1 MIVII
6 VLPIIISSKIR
17 RSRMDED
24 FYQDG
29 QFKGTKD
36 SEGRIYDENMN
47 IIGNEQ
53 GDGSFYDYRTGILWR
68 RIKRA

>member
-1 MIVII
+1 
-6 VLPIIISSKIR
+6 
-17 RSRMDED
+17 MDED

-47 IIGNEQ
+47 IIGIEQ
-53 GDGSFYDYRTGILWR
+53 EDGSFYDYRTGSLWR

>member
-1 MIVII
+1 
-6 VLPIIISSKIR
+6 
-17 RSRMDED
+17 MDED

-36 SEGRIYDENMN
+36 SEGRIYDENMS
-47 IIGNEQ
+47 IIGIEQ
-53 GDGSFYDYRTGILWR
+53 EDGNFYDYRTGSLWR